1 MFFSCPKLVCCAADT
16 EMAGVQ
22 CARHLFGTVLA
33 INTYRSEGVKGS
45 SGYRDKLSDDPLS
58 GDPLESSG
66 SGLAL
71 HHCPK
76 LGWRDA
82 PLDTWMQDAPGRW
95 DQKHSGS
102 LALRPSPKWA
112 HRGGSPSCNNS
123 TSWGNKPSFLRGDLG
138 GASLHDHMSPYNV
151 SLKTRSFSM
160 SR

>member
-1 MFFSCPKLVCCAADT
+1 MFFSCPKLVCCAADP

-22 CARHLFGTVLA
+22 CAGHLFGTVLA

-102 LALRPSPKWA
+102 LALSHPQSELTEEGHLPGTIPPAGATSP
-112 HRGGSPSCNNS
+112 P
-123 TSWGNKPSFLRGDLG
+123 SWGGIWVVHLYMIICL
-138 GASLHDHMSPYNV
+138 LTM
-151 SLKTRSFSM
+151 
-160 SR
+160 